1 MAWVGEVGSGGERK
15 GMAGGE
21 RLGVARSG
29 SARTGTAGAEQM
41 GMARSGMEGN
51 GEVRNRRS
59 GEAVRVKAR
68 CRWAWRGKERQE

>member
-1 MAWVGEVGSGGERK
+1 
-15 GMAGGE
+15 
-21 RLGVARSG
+21 
-29 SARTGTAGAEQM
+29 M